1 MSGSYELPWQL
12 LTSLLYEMRS
22 GNPWQRTALF
32 TGGVTIPNIVLPV
45 EPLGSRHYDDVHLVN
60 VRVRKEFRMNNQ
72 RFSAQLDVYNILN
85 VNTVIA
91 VTNQSG
97 PNFGRPTTTSTGN
110 APTAPFITGRL
121 VNLGVAGGSN

>member
-1 MSGSYELPWQL
+1 
-12 LTSLLYEMRS
+12 
-22 GNPWQRTALF
+22 LF

-45 EPLGSRHYDDVHLVN
+45 EPLGSRYYDDVHLVN
-60 VRVRKEFRMNNQ
+60 GRVRKDFRMGNQ
-72 RFSAQLDVYNILN
+72 TFSAQLDVYNILN

-97 PNFGRPTTTSTGN
+97 PNFGKPTTTSTGN

-121 VNLGVAGGSN
+121 VNLGIGWRF